1 VVTSF
6 ATASWFLVEESWL
19 CNGYAMAMQWLC
31 NGYAMAM
38 KKPGDKALSALSP
51 GHYHQAKGW

>member
-1 VVTSF
+1 V
-6 ATASWFLVEESWL
+6 WL
-19 CNGYAMAMQWLC
+19 RVLQRLLGSLSKNHGYAMAMQWLC

-38 KKPGDKALSALSP
+38 KKPGDKAESALSP